1 MKPIILPYRGE
12 FAPEGV
18 VPKISPRAFVAPGA
32 VVVGD
37 VEIGADTGFWFGCVA
52 RGDVN
57 VIRIGERTNV
67 QDGTVI
73 HVTRRTGPTI
83 IGSGVTIGHAAV
95 LHACVLEDDCF
106 VGMRATLMDG
116 VVVEK
121 GGWVAAGALV
131 TERKR
136 IPSGEIWAGNPAKF
150 FRKLTAE
157 ESAFIGVSAENYVRH
172 VREYLAMGDGQETKT
187 PRVEGRGA

>member
-12 FAPEGV
+12 LAPNGIS
-18 VPKISPRAFVAPGA
+18 PAISPRAFIAPGA

-37 VEIGADTGFWFGCVA
+37 VEIGADSGFWFGCVA

-57 VIRIGERTNV
+57 IIRIGQRTNV

-73 HVTRRTGPTI
+73 HVTRRTGPTL
-83 IGSGVTIGHAAV
+83 IGDGITIGHGCI

-116 VVVEK
+116 VVVEN
-121 GGWVAAGALV
+121 GAWVAAGALV
-131 TERKR
+131 TQNKR
-136 IPSGEIWAGNPAKF
+136 I
-150 FRKLTAE
+150 L
-157 ESAFIGVSAENYVRH
+157 
-172 VREYLAMGDGQETKT
+172 
-187 PRVEGRGA
+187 

>member
-12 FAPEGV
+12 FALAGV
-18 VPKISPRAFVAPGA
+18 APKISQQAFVAPGA

-37 VEIGADTGFWFGCVA
+37 VEIGADSGFWFGCVA

-73 HVTRRTGPTI
+73 HVTRGTGPTFV
-83 IGSGVTIGHAAV
+83 GSGVTIGHAAV
-95 LHACVLEDDCF
+95 LHACVVEDDSF
-106 VGMRATLMDG
+106 IGMRATLMDG
-116 VVVEK
+116 VVLEK

-131 TERKR
+131 TQGKR
-136 IPSGEIWAGNPAKF
+136 IPSGEIWAGNPARF
-150 FRKLTAE
+150 FRKLTE
-157 ESAFIGVSAENYVRH
+157 EEKTYIAVSAENYVRH
-172 VREYLAMGDGQETKT
+172 AREYLAA
-187 PRVEGRGA
+187 GR